1 MAKKTSEF
9 KTIEEMQKAK
19 ADWVAQTKR
28 LNNFNGIKNTLVKLY
43 TSSGHFIFELLQN
56 AEDVNATSV
65 SFKLDKEKLI
75 FEHNGS
81 RPFDIN
87 DIDSITNI
95 GDSTKEDNGNSIGK
109 FGIGFKSVFEYTASP
124 EIHSGDYHFEIND
137 LFVPSIIQSID
148 NYDSTKTIIILPFNG
163 DKDSNTCYE
172 EIKKSLSQLKSNV
185 LLFLQSISEINC
197 KFDMTEITI
206 TRIDPYEES
215 DCPENVCKIQRN
227 VIDNS
232 TSVKEMKHVFY
243 KRFFKEIVILNE
255 ENKEKQISIG
265 IAFKVSHEDNKWS
278 ITPIFKSKSNVPGGK
293 VFAYFPCKKED
304 SKLCFHIHAPFALT
318 VTRESLQEDNQAN
331 KKVIEEIGSLLC
343 DSMQAL
349 KKEGFVNLDLY
360 KTLPNEKDDDD
371 LGKYLIIRSKI
382 ENLFLNHPYILM
394 ADGSYQEPRNKFMGS
409 RQFQDL
415 ISDEDLSSLFFVEK
429 RSFWIKNPHQKFQRD
444 YNFLQS
450 LKIREYTIAEF
461 LNNFYSFSQDKEDAF
476 KLFLNRLETRGA
488 TWFTKLYSLMSQSW
502 ISIENTPV
510 YYNRYELP
518 LCYCDDNKV
527 YPFEDCFLSNDI
539 KLDNYSIHCVN
550 PDCFKKSLTETNI
563 RNFLQYN
570 LGVQEFGLNDF
581 VKVLCS
587 NFNNKTEKKVEDIK
601 PFFELYKKDNSITET
616 LKKFRIL
623 KSEDGKWAIPENFY
637 IPEEIDDTVKN
648 ISIYFDFY
656 NKKTQGPIYKL
667 SPDYRK
673 LFDNEDNLKK
683 FYFFLRRLG
692 CKSNIPVDDAYCW
705 DNPNWNDIVRN
716 FPRSTLNA
724 GNRNYTSIDYTIKY
738 FDEFLARPANEAIFE
753 LINSALNEFN
763 DNWIKCIYTPAQ
775 KRDPVKYPSQITCSL
790 KNAKWFIQEDD
801 NGKAYFVKPED
812 AIKSR
817 IPKKYEISMLSKKL
831 NLWLREMNFGV
842 QEEIKN
848 EQYEKEND
856 IISSVVGL
864 NDNSIGIL
872 RQFNNSD
879 LSSEVKEE
887 ILNNINQYLQSCL
900 SESMYRENDFDIN
913 RLNEKSEE
921 AYNNA
926 NDMEYEDRKRSV
938 RIIDPEKALAE
949 PFLRHVCVNADGDI
963 LCQVCRN
970 RLPFKKPDGQEY
982 FEKIQLFP
990 KSLIKKELSV
1000 NYIACCPVC
1009 AAKMKVYYSHN
1020 VEAQKTLFK
1029 QISYSQESIVTFPV
1043 QLDKDADITF
1053 ANEHIAR
1060 LRKMIELS
1068 QKE

>member
-206 TRIDPYEES
+206 TRIDSYEES

-243 KRFFKEIVILNE
+243 KRFFKEIVILIE

-429 RSFWIKNPHQKFQRD
+429 RSFWIKNPHQKNQRD

-476 KLFLNRLETRGA
+476 KLFLNRLETRGS

-510 YYNRYELP
+510 YYSRYELP

-623 KSEDGKWAIPENFY
+623 KSENGKWAIPENFY
-637 IPEEIDDTVKN
+637 IPEEINTRVKN
-648 ISIYFDFY
+648 LSIYFDFY
-656 NKKTQGPIYKL
+656 NTKTQGPVSKL
-667 SPDYRK
+667 SPEYK
-673 LFDNEDNLKK
+673 TLFNDDEELKK
-683 FYFFLRRLG
+683 FISFLIKLG
-692 CKSNIPVDDAYCW
+692 CDSNIPVYKADVW

-724 GNRNYTSIDYTIKY
+724 GNRNYTSIDYSIKY

-753 LINSALNEFN
+753 LITSALNEFN
-763 DNWIKCIYTPAQ
+763 DNWIKCLYTPAQ

-790 KNAKWFIQEDD
+790 KKAKWFIQEDN
-801 NGKAYFVKPED
+801 NGKIYFVKPED
-812 AIKSR
+812 ASKLR
-817 IPKKYEISMLSKKL
+817 VPKKYEFLMLSKKL
-831 NLWLREMNFGV
+831 NLWLREMNFGF

-864 NDNSIGIL
+864 DDNSIGIL
-872 RQFNNSD
+872 RQFNKSD
-879 LSSEVKEE
+879 LSSEIKEE

-949 PFLRHVCVNADGDI
+949 PFLRQVCVNEDGEI
-963 LCQVCRN
+963 LCQICRN
-970 RLPFKKPDGQEY
+970 HLPFKKQNGQEY

-990 KSLIKKELSV
+990 KSLIKKELKV

-1043 QLDKDADITF
+1043 QLDKDSDITF
-1053 ANEHIAR
+1053 AKRHIVA